1 MPERTYLNSTY
12 EERAEVKAL
21 GARWDAG
28 MRKWY
33 VTDDLDLA
41 PFAAWL
47 PAGADMSPLRVQAPE
62 ESESRDVDVPNKGIP
77 LSRLLGGVATL
88 VSKAFSEGVWTTAE
102 VLKLSAARGGHVYLE
117 LSERNP
123 STGEV
128 LAQARAVIW
137 SRFAEGLLSEFRRV
151 TGADLEG
158 GIKVL
163 LRAKPV
169 FKSQFGFSLEVDAI
183 DPNYTLGDL
192 EARRREIRERLK
204 KERLFDRNRKLPAP
218 WDFRSVL
225 VVAPERAAGLG
236 DFAKEAQR
244 LQAHGAC
251 EFSYVHSRFQG
262 DGAAAEIAEALRSG
276 LHSWSGA
283 ELPDAVVIIRGG
295 GSVNDLAWLNDYA
308 LARCICEC
316 PVPVLTGIGHERD
329 DTTLDEVAHRK
340 FDTPSKVIL
349 GIEEVMRTRVR
360 EARAF
365 TDLILNLTRR
375 AAAAS
380 AADVLHLR
388 RDIEHAGKSVIAQA
402 RADSK
407 SAFEE
412 LRHASAATLRDARSA
427 VRENIVAVRSDARQ
441 LIQGARQAVPV
452 VIADIDTRA
461 RASVVLAKER
471 SEGLLPLVLERG
483 RLTARNARRETELA
497 MRETAGVAGK
507 LLRVRRRVDALLPAV
522 IEQAAA
528 TTRTARR
535 ETELAIRETA
545 GVAGKLG
552 RVRRHLDALLPVVL
566 EQAAATTR
574 IARRETEVA
583 IRETAGIAGK
593 LGHISRRVDALLPNV
608 LEQVSSAN
616 RAHEHAADRLM
627 RETAERATRG
637 VDIAAERSQALFRE
651 IAGQGPQKTLRRG
664 FAVVRST
671 AGDAVTS
678 VASVQPGKAVQVDL
692 HDGTVRAVVET
703 VTKSTQEGGA

>member
-1 MPERTYLNSTY
+1 
-12 EERAEVKAL
+12 
-21 GARWDAG
+21 
-28 MRKWY
+28 
-33 VTDDLDLA
+33 
-41 PFAAWL
+41 
-47 PAGADMSPLRVQAPE
+47 
-62 ESESRDVDVPNKGIP
+62 
-77 LSRLLGGVATL
+77 
-88 VSKAFSEGVWTTAE
+88 
-102 VLKLSAARGGHVYLE
+102 
-117 LSERNP
+117 
-123 STGEV
+123 
-128 LAQARAVIW
+128 
-137 SRFAEGLLSEFRRV
+137 
-151 TGADLEG
+151 
-158 GIKVL
+158 
-163 LRAKPV
+163 
-169 FKSQFGFSLEVDAI
+169 
-183 DPNYTLGDL
+183 
-192 EARRREIRERLK
+192 
-204 KERLFDRNRKLPAP
+204 
-218 WDFRSVL
+218 
-225 VVAPERAAGLG
+225 
-236 DFAKEAQR
+236 
-244 LQAHGAC
+244 
-251 EFSYVHSRFQG
+251 
-262 DGAAAEIAEALRSG
+262 
-276 LHSWSGA
+276 
-283 ELPDAVVIIRGG
+283 
-295 GSVNDLAWLNDYA
+295 
-308 LARCICEC
+308 
-316 PVPVLTGIGHERD
+316 
-329 DTTLDEVAHRK
+329 
-340 FDTPSKVIL
+340 
-349 GIEEVMRTRVR
+349 
-360 EARAF
+360 
-365 TDLILNLTRR
+365 
-375 AAAAS
+375 
-380 AADVLHLR
+380 
-388 RDIEHAGKSVIAQA
+388 
-402 RADSK
+402 
-407 SAFEE
+407 
-412 LRHASAATLRDARSA
+412 
-427 VRENIVAVRSDARQ
+427 
-441 LIQGARQAVPV
+441 V